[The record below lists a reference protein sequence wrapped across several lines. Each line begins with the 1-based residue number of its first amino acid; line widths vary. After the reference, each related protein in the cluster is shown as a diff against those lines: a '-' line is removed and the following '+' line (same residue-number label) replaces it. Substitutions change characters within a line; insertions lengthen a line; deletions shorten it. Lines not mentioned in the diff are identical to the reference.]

1 MVLAGV
7 SNLCYNSRSVPEFLG
22 DLEACPLTF
31 FGLSFSLYKME
42 LVMPVSSSHLM
53 EKNIFISYEKVQ
65 KFILEKKKLLL
76 AYAVSG

>member
-1 MVLAGV
+1 
-7 SNLCYNSRSVPEFLG
+7 
-22 DLEACPLTF
+22 
-31 FGLSFSLYKME
+31 
-42 LVMPVSSSHLM
+42 MPVSSSHLM